1 MAWRPTRKPINPISM
16 KAPPMTRA
24 HRSKVI
30 YDTDP
35 GVDDAMA
42 LYFAMAHPAIDLV
55 GITTTFGN
63 VSVAQAATN
72 ALYLTELA
80 GRQTPVTL
88 GVAVPWVKAPE
99 APPAHIHG
107 ADGLGNLGARRPV
120 TQQLDP
126 RTSAQFIVDMARAD
140 PGEITLVAVG
150 PLGNLSLA
158 LQLEPRLPVLLREV
172 IIMGGTVSEPGNVS
186 PVAEAN
192 IWNDPHAADR
202 VFTAG
207 WKLTM
212 VGLDVTHRVVVTL
225 EQFQRIADKHQ
236 HPATDTLLTAVDFY
250 ARFYSGLYQ
259 HIAST
264 PGCFA
269 HDLLAFIYLVQP
281 ELFQVETRSVRVAA
295 DGLAQGQTIMNR
307 RDFIQY
313 PHPGWEKDKPR
324 TQVCMQVDAAAANT
338 LFEETLLGDWLTI

>member
-1 MAWRPTRKPINPISM
+1 MTSPTR
-16 KAPPMTRA
+16 R
-24 HRSKVI
+24 KVI

-42 LYFAMAHPAIDLV
+42 LYFALAHPAIDLV

-80 GRQTPVTL
+80 GHPIPVTL
-88 GVAVPWVKAPE
+88 GVAVPWFKAPE

-107 ADGLGNLGARRPV
+107 ADGLGNLGARKPV

-126 RTSAQFIVDMARAD
+126 RASAQYIVDMARAH

-158 LQLEPRLPVLLREV
+158 LMLEPQLAVLLQEV
-172 IIMGGTVSEPGNVS
+172 IIMGGTVFEPGNVS

-225 EQFQRIADKHQ
+225 EQFRRIADKHQ
-236 HPATDTLLTAVDFY
+236 HPATDALFTAVDFY
-250 ARFYSGLYQ
+250 ARFYSGLYK
-259 HIAST
+259 HIART

-269 HDLLAFIYLVQP
+269 HDLLAFIYLVRP
-281 ELFQVETRSVRVAA
+281 DLFELETKSVRVAT

-313 PHPGWEKDKPR
+313 PQPGWEKDKPR
-324 TQVCMQVDAAAANT
+324 TQVCMQVDAAATIA
-338 LFEETLLGDWLTI
+338 LFEETMLGSWLGG